1 MFSAQWVDLPATTSN
16 QAGVPS
22 QHTIENI
29 QKNYFAFI
37 SHSLGSRI
45 TLDGLQRIAA
55 LFGEVQNNARD
66 QIEHASELVQVFKQ

>member
-29 QKNYFAFI
+29 QNNHFYLFFI
-37 SHSLGSRI
+37 AL
-45 TLDGLQRIAA
+45 AA
-55 LFGEVQNNARD
+55 E
-66 QIEHASELVQVFKQ
+66 